1 MLQYA
6 LQLWYLILKLDVDN
20 DNEELQAI
28 QNATDN
34 DKVQRVLLKAN
45 LLQIIVC
52 RMCLFFDKLVVLER
66 MSMGNEVGNMFKNV
80 LNYAY

>member
-1 MLQYA
+1 LISNFNAGDSMLQYA

-34 DKVQRVLLKAN
+34 QQVQRVLLKAN
-45 LLQIIVC
+45 LL
-52 RMCLFFDKLVVLER
+52 
-66 MSMGNEVGNMFKNV
+66 
-80 LNYAY
+80 